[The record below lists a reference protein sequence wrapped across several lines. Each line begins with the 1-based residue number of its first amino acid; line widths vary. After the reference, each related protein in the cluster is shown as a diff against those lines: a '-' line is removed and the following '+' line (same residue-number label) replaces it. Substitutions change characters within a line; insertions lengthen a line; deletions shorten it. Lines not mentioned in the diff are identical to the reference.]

1 MTNIVYR
8 IGSKL
13 VSNSEQII
21 FHSKSQQ
28 ILCTKRISC
37 SEKVDNLQKFCSR
50 HNNIFAGILIFLVF
64 SKSGIQYLW
73 QGEISACKV
82 LVPIKV
88 VSVKNDYYYSRIYQS
103 RAHWPVNTNLNLIR
117 STYVSQIWPSNHQLS
132 CFF

>member
-103 RAHWPVNTNLNLIR
+103 RAH
-117 STYVSQIWPSNHQLS
+117 
-132 CFF
+132 